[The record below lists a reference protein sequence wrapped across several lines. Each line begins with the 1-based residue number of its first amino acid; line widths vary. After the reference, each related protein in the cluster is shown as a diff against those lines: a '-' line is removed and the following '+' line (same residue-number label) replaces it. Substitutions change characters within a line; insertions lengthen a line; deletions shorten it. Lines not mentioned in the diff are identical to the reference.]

1 MDGNREIDTLKSLR
15 RDILIAATSAKEGH
29 IPSAYS
35 ILELVFGFYLEN
47 KIIDNKEMNRFVLS
61 KGHGSLALYAVLAE
75 FGFVGKEWV
84 NNFARYDSNFGGHP
98 DMNKIKGVE
107 ASTGSLGH
115 GIGIALGIAY
125 AQRVRKQPFNTY
137 VLVGDGELNE
147 GTIWESLLVASHH
160 KLTNFVVI
168 IDQNHSSDRAID
180 LGSIKNKF
188 EAFGFMVKE
197 IDGHNLEEVKSIY
210 IFDTKSITKP
220 IVFIANTTKGYGISE
235 MENNPAYHHAY
246 PNEDQFM
253 NFLKELT

>member
-1 MDGNREIDTLKSLR
+1 MDGDREIDTLKSLR

-35 ILELVFGFYLEN
+35 ILELVFGFYVEN

-98 DMNKIKGVE
+98 DMNKINEVE

-125 AQRVRKQPFNTY
+125 AQRVRKQSFNTY

-246 PNEDQFM
+246 PNEDQFIG
-253 NFLKELT
+253 FLKELT